1 MLLRLFLLLILL
13 FIGIP
18 VISAATIH
26 GTIFE
31 WSTFEPLDNALIEVN
46 STPTQFRVATS
57 GIYSFNLQPG
67 NYLITT
73 CYYRNDI
80 LEYYSQD
87 NITVTDQEGD
97 YIFDIL
103 LFPIEDGSV
112 EEILPVEFIE
122 NITIDL
128 NEENIFPKFGWEYT
142 AVALLV
148 FIIAAIAAYYHYKR
162 QDDQDIDMVLE
173 PEPELEPGPELELE
187 PEPEPVSQIKLD
199 SKPLIDASTPLPDDL
214 KEVIEI
220 LTRSDG
226 RITQKDLR
234 GKLRC
239 SEAKVSL
246 MIADLEARGL
256 IQKIKKGRGN
266 IIILIGQ

>member
-1 MLLRLFLLLILL
+1 MLIRLLLLSILL
-13 FIGIP
+13 FISIP

-73 CYYRNDI
+73 CYYRNDK
-80 LEYYSQD
+80 LEYYSRD

-112 EEILPVEFIE
+112 EDILPEEVIE
-122 NITIDL
+122 NITIDI
-128 NEENIFPKFGWEYT
+128 NEENTFPKFGWEYT
-142 AVALLV
+142 VFALLV

-162 QDDQDIDMVLE
+162 KDDQDIDVVLKPE
-173 PEPELEPGPELELE
+173 PEPEL
-187 PEPEPVSQIKLD
+187 EPEPVSQIKTD
-199 SKPLIDASTPLPDDL
+199 SEPLIDVSIPLPDDL

-220 LTRSDG
+220 LSRSDG

>member
-1 MLLRLFLLLILL
+1 MLIRLLLLSILL

-73 CYYRNDI
+73 CYYRNDK
-80 LEYYSQD
+80 LEYYSRD

-112 EEILPVEFIE
+112 EDILPEEVIE
-122 NITIDL
+122 NITIDI
-128 NEENIFPKFGWEYT
+128 NEENTFPKFGWEYT
-142 AVALLV
+142 VFALLV

-162 QDDQDIDMVLE
+162 KDDQDIDVVLKPE
-173 PEPELEPGPELELE
+173 PEPEL
-187 PEPEPVSQIKLD
+187 EPEPVSQIKTD
-199 SKPLIDASTPLPDDL
+199 SEPLIDVSIPLPDDL

-220 LTRSDG
+220 LSRSDG

>member
-1 MLLRLFLLLILL
+1 MLVRLFLLLILL
-13 FIGIP
+13 IIGIP

-26 GTIFE
+26 GTIYE

-73 CYYRNDI
+73 CYYRNDK

-112 EEILPVEFIE
+112 EDILPEEVIE
-122 NITIDL
+122 NITIDI
-128 NEENIFPKFGWEYT
+128 NEENTFPKFGWEYT
-142 AVALLV
+142 AFALLV

-162 QDDQDIDMVLE
+162 KDDQDIDVVLK
-173 PEPELEPGPELELE
+173 PEPELE
-187 PEPEPVSQIKLD
+187 PEPEPVSQIETD
-199 SKPLIDASTPLPDDL
+199 SEPLIDASTPLPDDL

-256 IQKIKKGRGN
+256 IRKIKKGRGN

>member
-1 MLLRLFLLLILL
+1 MLIRLFLLSILL
-13 FIGIP
+13 FISIP

-73 CYYRNDI
+73 CYYRNDK

-112 EEILPVEFIE
+112 EDILPEEVIE
-122 NITIDL
+122 NITIDI

-162 QDDQDIDMVLE
+162 KDDQDIDVVLK
-173 PEPELEPGPELELE
+173 PEPEL
-187 PEPEPVSQIKLD
+187 EPEPVSQIKTDSEPLD
-199 SKPLIDASTPLPDDL
+199 VSIPLPDDL

-220 LTRSDG
+220 LSRSDG

>member
-1 MLLRLFLLLILL
+1 MLIRLLLLSILL
-13 FIGIP
+13 FISIP

-73 CYYRNDI
+73 CYYRNDK

-112 EEILPVEFIE
+112 EDILPEEVIE
-122 NITIDL
+122 NITIDI

-142 AVALLV
+142 AFALLV
-148 FIIAAIAAYYHYKR
+148 FIITAIAAYYHYKR
-162 QDDQDIDMVLE
+162 KDDQDIDVVLKPE
-173 PEPELEPGPELELE
+173 SEPEL
-187 PEPEPVSQIKLD
+187 EPEPVSQIKTD
-199 SKPLIDASTPLPDDL
+199 SEPLIDVSIPLPDDL

-220 LTRSDG
+220 LSRSDG

>member
-1 MLLRLFLLLILL
+1 MLVRLFLLLILL

-26 GTIFE
+26 GTIYE
-31 WSTFEPLDNALIEVN
+31 WSTFEPLDNALVEVN

-67 NYLITT
+67 DYLITT

-80 LEYYSQD
+80 LEYYSLD

-103 LFPIEDGSV
+103 LFPIEDESV
-112 EEILPVEFIE
+112 EEILPEEVIE
-122 NITIDL
+122 NITIEI
-128 NEENIFPKFGWEYT
+128 NEGNPFPKFGWEYT
-142 AVALLV
+142 AFALLV
-148 FIIAAIAAYYHYKR
+148 FIIAAIAAYYHSKR
-162 QDDQDIDMVLE
+162 NDDQDIDMVLK
-173 PEPELEPGPELELE
+173 PGTELEPELE
-187 PEPEPVSQIKLD
+187 PEPEPVSQIETD
-199 SKPLIDASTPLPDDL
+199 SEPFIPLPDDL

-256 IQKIKKGRGN
+256 IRKIKKGRGN
-266 IIILIGQ
+266 IIILIRQ

>member
-1 MLLRLFLLLILL
+1 MLIRLLLLSILL
-13 FIGIP
+13 FISIP

-31 WSTFEPLDNALIEVN
+31 WSTFDPLDNALIEVN

-73 CYYRNDI
+73 CYYRNDK

-112 EEILPVEFIE
+112 EDILPEEVIE
-122 NITIDL
+122 NITIDI

-142 AVALLV
+142 AFALLV
-148 FIIAAIAAYYHYKR
+148 FIITAIAAYYHYKR
-162 QDDQDIDMVLE
+162 KDDQDIDVVLKPE
-173 PEPELEPGPELELE
+173 SEPEL
-187 PEPEPVSQIKLD
+187 EPEPVSQIKTD
-199 SKPLIDASTPLPDDL
+199 SEPLIDVSIPLPDDL

-220 LTRSDG
+220 LSRSDG

>member
-1 MLLRLFLLLILL
+1 MLIRLLLLSILL
-13 FIGIP
+13 FISIP

-73 CYYRNDI
+73 CYYRNDK

-112 EEILPVEFIE
+112 GDILPEEVIE
-122 NITIDL
+122 NITIDI

-142 AVALLV
+142 AFALLV
-148 FIIAAIAAYYHYKR
+148 FIITAIAAYYHYKR
-162 QDDQDIDMVLE
+162 KDDQGIDVVLK
-173 PEPELEPGPELELE
+173 PEPEL
-187 PEPEPVSQIKLD
+187 EPEPVSQIKTD
-199 SKPLIDASTPLPDDL
+199 SEPLIDVSIPLPVDL

-220 LTRSDG
+220 LSRSDG